1 MKKYKVYECEQK
13 KTSTGK
19 DLKKLVLQGEGDK
32 YPLKNVTMWSNHPL
46 FGEIT
51 VGQTVELEIEEKD
64 GAPNPHGGFYKN
76 RTAVVPG
83 ATVARQAEQAGSTS
97 GSSRVENL
105 VEFKVLPILNEI
117 YKELVA
123 ISGRQERQ
131 MGLNPKAID
140 EAFEVTQEDS
150 PF

>member
-13 KTSTGK
+13 QTSTRK
-19 DLKKLVLQGEGDK
+19 FLKKLVLQGEGDK
-32 YPLKNVTMWSNHPL
+32 YPLKNVTMWENHPL
-46 FGEIT
+46 FAEIA

-76 RTAVVPG
+76 RTAIAP
-83 ATVARQAEQAGSTS
+83 AHTTKQETSTPQ
-97 GSSRVENL
+97 GTSSRADNL
-105 VEFKVLPILNEI
+105 IEFKVLPALDKI
-117 YKELVA
+117 YRELVA

-131 MGLNPKAID
+131 MGLDPRAID
-140 EAFEVTQEDS
+140 EAMGASSEDS